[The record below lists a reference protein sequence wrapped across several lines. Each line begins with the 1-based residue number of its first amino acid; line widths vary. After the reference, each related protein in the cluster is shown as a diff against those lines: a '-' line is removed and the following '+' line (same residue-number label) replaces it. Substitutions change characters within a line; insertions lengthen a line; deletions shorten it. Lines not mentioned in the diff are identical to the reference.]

1 MKTEIIN
8 FLDKE
13 YLKVDLEEIKQKDNS
28 FFLAKINSKE
38 FLKIFTVRPAEYDL
52 EKNTSLANSFPD
64 EAEYYDHLI
73 IDDKNK
79 LRDKNFQREPNDDRI
94 SKIVKFIEN
103 EDYAFFPNT
112 IIANCDLIN
121 DLEGFGISEDNSE
134 KDFFNLKNKPE
145 SISFLKKENN
155 RYNLYIPFI
164 SNTVLVIDG
173 QHRLEGLKKT
183 SEDIQNQYDLII
195 SFIIGFDRSV
205 IAKQFYTINY
215 EQKSVNKSLL
225 YQLTGEFSREIDEL
239 TFMHNVTKLLNEL
252 EDSPFYSRI
261 KMLGKAPKNSTSR
274 DKEKMSISQAFFIDS
289 TIRFVSAKAKGT
301 LTPPIFL
308 KYYMNTSEHIF
319 IIKTIARYFTAV
331 KKIKP
336 DWDTPRES
344 VLSKGMGVTALLRV
358 LNILFP
364 MIFKNELGNNWELID
379 NLKVNDFERILK
391 GLENVDFST
400 DGPYGKTGSA
410 GSIAKIKNDILS
422 KLEYIS
428 KPKDI
433 SLFEKE
439 ISRDY
444 TLSFNSI
451 LNEVTKKRNEETKHS

>member
-1 MKTEIIN
+1 MKTKIITY
-8 FLDKE
+8 LEKQ

-28 FFLAKINSKE
+28 FFLAKINSKD
-38 FLKIFTVRPAEYDL
+38 FLTVFTVRPAEYDL
-52 EKNTSLANSFPD
+52 EKNTSLADSFPD
-64 EAEYYDHLI
+64 EAEYYEHLI
-73 IDDKNK
+73 LDDKNK
-79 LRDKNFQREPNDDRI
+79 LQDKNFQREANDERI

-121 DLEGFGISEDNSE
+121 DLEGFGINENNSE
-134 KDFFNLKNKPE
+134 EDFLNLENKPE
-145 SISFLKKENN
+145 SISFLKKEKDQ
-155 RYNLYIPFI
+155 YYLYIPYI
-164 SNTVLVIDG
+164 SKTVLVIDG

-183 SEDIQNQYDLII
+183 SEDIQEQYDLII

-225 YQLTGEFSREIDEL
+225 YQLTGEFSREINEL
-239 TFMHNVTKLLNEL
+239 TFMHNATKLLNEL
-252 EDSPFYSRI
+252 KDSPFYSRI
-261 KMLGKAPKNSTSR
+261 KMLGKAPKNATPE

-301 LTPPIFL
+301 LSPPIFL
-308 KYYMNTSEHIF
+308 KYYLNPSEHIY

-336 DWDTPRES
+336 DWDTPKES

-364 MIFKNELGNNWELID
+364 MIFKNELHNNWSMID
-379 NLKVNDFERILK
+379 NLKVEDFERILK

-400 DGPYGKTGSA
+400 NGPYGKTGSA
-410 GSIAKIKNDILS
+410 GSITKIKNDILS

-428 KPKDI
+428 KPQDI
-433 SLFEKE
+433 LLFEKE
-439 ISRDY
+439 ISTNY
-444 TLSFNSI
+444 TLSFNEL
-451 LNEVTKKRNEETKHS
+451 LNEVIKK